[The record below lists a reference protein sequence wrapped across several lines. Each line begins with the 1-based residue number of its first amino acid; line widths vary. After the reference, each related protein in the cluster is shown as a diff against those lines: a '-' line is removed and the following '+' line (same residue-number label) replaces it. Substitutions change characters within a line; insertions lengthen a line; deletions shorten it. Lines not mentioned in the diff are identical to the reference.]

1 MSSPSSH
8 SPASSPSPSWPLRAW
23 RRIPVVVR
31 AILAG
36 ELVVS
41 VTGLVPALLM
51 LANLRLSPRVPWLLP
66 ATAAWL
72 WLCWRYLD
80 GWGWPRRT
88 AAARRRDLRAR
99 SLPAPVWGWAL
110 AAGALGIASVTGL
123 AFLTPRLAA
132 IPREAFKL
140 PIDLGAYPPWTI
152 AAVLL
157 AISATAGVTEE
168 AGFRGYMLSPIE
180 RRHGWPAAIL
190 VVGFMF
196 FLDHHLSHA
205 YATFAFLPFFMA
217 ISAVH
222 GLLVYCTRSILP
234 SVVLHAVA
242 DALILPVQYG
252 LLGNPPASVVWQT
265 GLDGPFVAALAVFLV
280 CGTAAVPAF
289 RRLASASRHEENRLA
304 ALRLRGSLTDQE
316 ADELR
321 EATRSSRESWR

>member
-1 MSSPSSH
+1 
-8 SPASSPSPSWPLRAW
+8 
-23 RRIPVVVR
+23 VVR
-31 AILAG
+31 AILLG

-41 VTGLVPALLM
+41 CCGLVPALLM
-51 LANLRLSPRVPWLLP
+51 LANLKVSPRVPWLLP

-80 GWGWPRRT
+80 GWGWPRAT
-88 AAARRRDLRAR
+88 AAARHRDLRAR
-99 SLPAPVWGWAL
+99 SLSGPAWRWSL
-110 AAGALGIASVTGL
+110 AAGSLGIASVTGL

-140 PIDLGAYPPWTI
+140 SIDLSAYPPWTTTAI
-152 AAVLL
+152 LL
-157 AISATAGVTEE
+157 AISATAGITEE
-168 AGFRGYMLSPIE
+168 AGFRGYMLSPLE
-180 RRHGWPAAIL
+180 RRHGWAAGIL
-190 VVGFMF
+190 IVGFLF

-252 LLGNPPASVVWQT
+252 LLGNPPATVVWQT
-265 GLDGPFVAALAVFLV
+265 GLDWQFAAAMAVFLI
-280 CGTAAVPAF
+280 CGLAAVPAF
-289 RRLASASRHEENRLA
+289 RRLAAVAGSQPSGVTGARGAGGGTA
-304 ALRLRGSLTDQE
+304 AG
-316 ADELR
+316 
-321 EATRSSRESWR
+321 